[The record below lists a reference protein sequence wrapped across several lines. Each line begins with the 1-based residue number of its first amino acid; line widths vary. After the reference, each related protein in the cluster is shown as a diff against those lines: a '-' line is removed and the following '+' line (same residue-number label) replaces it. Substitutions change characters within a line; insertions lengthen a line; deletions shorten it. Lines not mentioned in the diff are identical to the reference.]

1 MPAFITSLLAPCGRG
16 ASPADVAGRLL
27 RWLLALALVFGLAA
41 ADVPVV
47 AADTG
52 GAEYCES
59 LDPCGDAAESLADVE
74 AKAAA
79 RHGAPQWG
87 ALSRGAAAVP
97 CAPASLL
104 RAPPERPPVL
114 SL

>member
-1 MPAFITSLLAPCGRG
+1 MPRGG
-16 ASPADVAGRLL
+16 ASAADAAGRLL
-27 RWLLALALVFGLAA
+27 RWLLALVLLFGLAA

-52 GAEYCES
+52 DAECCES
-59 LDPCGDAAESLADVE
+59 LDLCGDAAEPIADVE

-87 ALSRGAAAVP
+87 APARGAAAAP
-97 CAPASLL
+97 CAPVSLL